1 MELKNLA
8 EIEHATMAAREEFL
22 RLGSAILFLVG
33 VLIYAGFAFK
43 DVPNA
48 YLMIAAAMVGGYMAM
63 NIGANDVAN
72 NVGPAVG
79 SKTLTLT
86 GAIIIAVIFESGGA
100 LIAGGD
106 VVGTIKKGIIDPALI
121 ADPDTFIWVMLAAL
135 TAGALWLNIAT
146 MNGLPVSTTHSIVGG
161 VLGAGIAA
169 AGWDVA
175 NWGKVATIAAS
186 WIISP
191 VFGGIIAALFLYLI
205 KRTIMYQRDIMG
217 AAQRVVPIL
226 IAVMVMAFTTYLML
240 KGVKKIIKI
249 DIFAAAGIGAAIAA
263 LAYLFVKP
271 MIARATAGLPPEK
284 ASVNKLFVLPLIFA
298 AALLSFA
305 HGANDVANAVGPL
318 AGIYDAIMT
327 GAVSTKASIPL
338 WVMMI
343 GALGISLGL
352 ALYGPKLIRT
362 VGSEITELDQARAF
376 CIAMSASITVIIAS
390 QLGLPISSTHVAIGA
405 VFGVGFM
412 REFIKKN
419 YQRMLEEIR
428 DHHHGKDEAEVEAF
442 LTKFEAAPLIEKQE
456 MMKELKSRK
465 SKSTITKRERKGL
478 NREVHKALVKRSMVL
493 KIASAWIITVPLS
506 GLMAAFLFFAI
517 RGFLLP

>member
-8 EIEHATMAAREEFL
+8 EIEHATIAARQEFL
-22 RLGSAILFLVG
+22 RLGTAILFLVG
-33 VLIYAGFAFK
+33 VLIYAGMAFK
-43 DVPNA
+43 GVPNA

-86 GAIIIAVIFESGGA
+86 GAIIIAAIFEAAGA

-106 VVGTIKKGIIDPALI
+106 VVGTIKKGIIDPAMI
-121 ADPDTFIWVMLAAL
+121 PDPDTFIWLMLAAL
-135 TAGALWLNIAT
+135 MAGALWLNIAT

-175 NWGKVATIAAS
+175 NWGKFGAIAAS
-186 WIISP
+186 WVISP
-191 VFGGIIAALFLYLI
+191 VFGGIIAAVFLVII
-205 KRTIMYQRDIMG
+205 KRTITYQRDMLD
-217 AAQRVVPIL
+217 AAKKVVPLL
-226 IAVMVMAFTTYLML
+226 IAIMAMAFTTYLML
-240 KGVKKIIKI
+240 KGVKKLIKV
-249 DIFAAAGIGAAIAA
+249 DIVTAAAIGSAVAAAI
-263 LAYLFVKP
+263 YLFVKP
-271 MIARATAGLPPEK
+271 MIAKQTIDMPCDK
-284 ASVNKLFVLPLIFA
+284 SSVNKLFVLPLIFA

-327 GAVSTKASIPL
+327 GEVAKKAPIPL

-343 GALGISLGL
+343 GALGISFGL

-376 CIAMSASITVIIAS
+376 CIAMSAAITVIIAS
-390 QLGLPISSTHVAIGA
+390 QLGMPISSTHVAIGA
-405 VFGVGFM
+405 VFGVGFT
-412 REFIKKN
+412 REYLKKN
-419 YQRMLEEIR
+419 YQRMLEDIR
-428 DHHHGKDEAEVEAF
+428 DHHHGDDEAEVEAF
-442 LTKFEAAPLIEKQE
+442 LTKFESAPLIEKQE
-456 MMKELKSRK
+456 MLKDLKARKKETAFTKS
-465 SKSTITKRERKGL
+465 ERKGL
-478 NREVHKALVKRSMVL
+478 NKQVHKALVQRSMAL

-506 GLMAAFLFFAI
+506 GLMAAILFYTI
-517 RGFLLP
+517 RGFMLP